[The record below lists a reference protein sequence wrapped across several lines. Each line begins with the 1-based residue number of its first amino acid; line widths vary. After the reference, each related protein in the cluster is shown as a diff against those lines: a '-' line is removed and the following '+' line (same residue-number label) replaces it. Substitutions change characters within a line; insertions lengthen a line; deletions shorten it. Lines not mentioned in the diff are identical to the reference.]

1 MPYKDLTRFLK
12 ALKTKNLLT
21 EIDVEVDPE
30 LEITEIADRISK
42 VYGNALLFNNVKGS
56 KFPLVINA
64 MGTYE
69 RLNLGLGVEHLDEI
83 DRKSVV

>member
-1 MPYKDLTRFLK
+1 MPYRNLKGFLK
-12 ALKTKNLLT
+12 ALKTRNLLT

-42 VYGNALLFNNVKGS
+42 VYGNALQFNNVKGS

-69 RLNLGLGVEHLDEI
+69 RLNLGLGVKKIGRAH
-83 DRKSVV
+83 V